1 MADVLLVPLDGSPLA
16 ERALPLAEALAR
28 ATGRR
33 PHLLR
38 VSLVRQPPEP
48 ATGEAEICAAE
59 EAYLA
64 RIAQELHRRGLH
76 CQTELRFA
84 DAATGIV
91 ACALDA
97 GADLLVMAT
106 HGRGGLG
113 RWVYGSVA
121 EAVLR
126 QTPVPLLLVRAWRT
140 SSLLTSIEAH
150 PRLLVPL
157 DGSRAAEAAL
167 PVAGRLAR
175 QLAGE
180 LLLVRA
186 VPTPAA
192 GDALGWALAPELE
205 VAAATLT
212 RDALD
217 YLARTAERL
226 RQTGV
231 AVQCVAR
238 RGEPAAV
245 IEALGQE
252 RAAALVVMATHGRTG
267 LRRLALGSGADAV
280 LRQQDRPLLLV
291 RPESRPTGD
300 LAGAVAGRAQPVA

>member
-1 MADVLLVPLDGSPLA
+1 MAAILLVPLDGSPPA

-33 PHLLR
+33 LHLLR
-38 VSLVRQPPEP
+38 VSLVRRQPEP

-64 RIAQELHRRGLH
+64 RIAGEVRGRGLQ
-76 CQTELRFA
+76 CQTELRFD

-91 ACALDA
+91 ACALDD
-97 GADLLVMAT
+97 GADLLAMVT

-140 SSLLTSIEAH
+140 AGISSIFAAH

-157 DGSRAAEAAL
+157 DGSRTAEAAL

-180 LLLVRA
+180 VLLVRA
-186 VPTPAA
+186 VPTPTA
-192 GDALGWALAPELE
+192 GGALDWALAPDLGVE
-205 VAAATLT
+205 ATALT
-212 RDALD
+212 RDATD
-217 YLARTAERL
+217 YLARVAERL

-231 AVQCVAR
+231 TVQCAAR
-238 RGEPAAV
+238 SGEPAAV
-245 IEALGQE
+245 IEELGQE

-267 LRRLALGSGADAV
+267 LRRLALGSVADAV

-291 RPESRPTGD
+291 RPDSKPTGD
-300 LAGAVAGRAQPVA
+300 LASVAALAQALRE